1 MIKAFKVLLE
11 NNKSGQIETVYMCK
25 GVASRKYLRNVAD
38 PELVR
43 AMKDWKAKEVVVS
56 TAHKVM
62 LKEKN
67 FGDYF
72 VEYNNA

>member
-11 NNKSGQIETVYMCK
+11 NNKSGQIETVYMWK
-25 GVASRKYLRNVAD
+25 GVASRKNVRKVTD
-38 PELVR
+38 PELKR
-43 AMKDWKAKEVVVS
+43 AMKDWKAREVVVS

-62 LKEKN
+62 LKEKSH
-67 FGDYF
+67 DEYY

>member
-11 NNKSGQIETVYMCK
+11 NNKSGQIETVYMWK
-25 GVASRKYLRNVAD
+25 GVASRKNVRKVTD
-38 PELVR
+38 PELRR
-43 AMKDWKAKEVVVS
+43 AMRDWKAREVVVS

-62 LKEKN
+62 LKEKS
-67 FGDYF
+67 YSEYY